1 MRAKPSNTEERRDN
15 PMPGPEDFEEQ
26 QEDYEGDSGDDN
38 DSTDYD
44 SD

>member
-1 MRAKPSNTEERRDN
+1 MA
-15 PMPGPEDFEEQ
+15 GPEDFESQ
-26 QEDYEGDSGDDN
+26 QEDYEGDRGDDN